1 MSESKARAVSAPVA
15 PYTASPESGFVPNVQ
30 ASIALALS
38 GTDTQSP
45 TDTVPA
51 LLAHACGV
59 AGAADPIT
67 GPNEG
72 PGYAFT
78 PCTDQAWV
86 TWATSIVDGLVPFVH
101 AAAVGVAV
109 HESNMARVADW
120 TLYPLPSIGTDSP
133 AKLISPSASQCDPH
147 PPASMIV
154 AEEKPPGPPAFVYG
168 VSFCPTIESMNVGSM
183 STGNTRAGSFSHD
196 GSTVTASTQPPAAC
210 LASP

>member
-1 MSESKARAVSAPVA
+1 MPVA
-15 PYTASPESGFVPNVQ
+15 A
-30 ASIALALS
+30 
-38 GTDTQSP
+38 
-45 TDTVPA
+45 
-51 LLAHACGV
+51 GV

-78 PCTDQAWV
+78 PCTAQAWV

-120 TLYPLPSIGTDSP
+120 TLYPLPSIGTVPP
-133 AKLISPSASQCDPH
+133 AKLISPLASVCDPH
-147 PPASMIV
+147 TAVVHSPVSMIV
-154 AEEKPPGPPAFVYG
+154 SEEKSPGPPEFVYV

-183 STGNTRAGSFSHD
+183 STGEHAGR
-196 GSTVTASTQPPAAC
+196 VVQP
-210 LASP
+210 